1 MRWFWIDRFER
12 FVSGVEA
19 VTLKNI
25 TFAEEPLDD
34 YLPGRPH
41 YPHSL
46 IIEGMAQTGGLLLS
60 ELDHFEA
67 RIVLAKVSKAEFF
80 RLVEPGDQLRLTARL
95 QSVQPEGAIVEGE
108 THVGDQLQGRFELTF
123 AKLDESYGDASFF
136 EPAGLLRMLR
146 VLRLFD
152 VAVDQQG
159 KPIAPPRAMLEE
171 ENREAATYDLTPLVP

>member
-19 VTLKNI
+19 VAVKNV

-34 YLPGRPH
+34 YLPGKPH
-41 YPHSL
+41 YSHSL

-60 ELDHFEA
+60 QLSDFTA

-80 RLVEPGDQLRLTARL
+80 RLVEPGDQLRLVARL
-95 QSVQPEGAIVEGE
+95 QSVQTDGAILEGQ
-108 THVGDQLQGRFELTF
+108 TFVGDTLQGKLELTF
-123 AKLDESYGDASFF
+123 AILDESYGDASFF
-136 EPAGLLRMLR
+136 EPISLMRMLR

-159 KPIAPPRAMLEE
+159 NPVKIPQYMLDGEREE
-171 ENREAATYDLTPLVP
+171 VQGFDLSPL